1 MKIIQNQQEINIT
14 SHVKL
19 AETQLKDSKIYVVN
33 TQNYI
38 EHIAA
43 YIAWTKVGGNI
54 FVKSTILPEKQSEIL
69 DEKISNYSY
78 KNSICFHTS
87 GTTGVPKLVVHTKK
101 QMDSIALM
109 ATKHMRW
116 EENTRF
122 LNFFPASTSGFWHI
136 VLAPALYNNSTIVLG
151 SRETLIENLNED
163 VNYTILVPSLIDMI
177 RMNNMPVDLSRVK
190 RVGTGASAVSKRH
203 AEILFS
209 LGATEVNQLYGATEI
224 GSPSLYKSSTSID
237 DYPDYLE
244 LKNTDISEFKLVNN
258 ELYVKSKT
266 LCVNYKD
273 FSSDGEWFKT
283 NDLWEQKG
291 NLVKFAGRSN
301 DIVKLNGYQCSL
313 LLIESTIENN
323 TNLGEVLAIPRNKMG
338 TDYIEV
344 AYTNNTIINKQTLNS
359 MLETHVPVYSIPR
372 KYTYVESLPKT
383 SLGKKI
389 RNVL

>member
-1 MKIIQNQQEINIT
+1 MKIIQNLQEINIT
-14 SHVKL
+14 DHVKL
-19 AETQLKDSKIYVVN
+19 AEKQLKDSKIYVVN

-43 YIAWTKVGGNI
+43 YIAWSNVGGNI
-54 FVKSTILPEKQSEIL
+54 FVKSTLLPEKQSQLL

-78 KNSICFHTS
+78 ENTICFHTS
-87 GTTGVPKLVVHTKK
+87 GTTGVPKLVIHNKE
-101 QMDSIALM
+101 QMDNIALM
-109 ATKHMRW
+109 ATSHMRW
-116 EENTRF
+116 DSNTRF
-122 LNFFPASTSGFWHI
+122 LNFFPAATSGFWHI
-136 VLAPALYNNSTIVLG
+136 VLAPALYNNATIILG
-151 SRETLIENLNED
+151 SRETMMENLNED
-163 VNYTILVPSLIDMI
+163 ANYTILVPSLIDMI
-177 RMNNMPVDLSRVK
+177 RMNNMPVDLSRIK

-237 DYPDYLE
+237 EHPDYLE
-244 LKNTDISEFKLVNN
+244 LKNTDISQFKLVNN

-291 NLVKFAGRSN
+291 SLIKFAGRSN

-313 LLIESTIENN
+313 LLIESTIETN
-323 TNLGEVLAIPRNKMG
+323 TNLGEVMAIPRNKMG

-344 AYTNNTIINKQTLNS
+344 AYTNNTIINKQDLNS
-359 MLETHVPVYSIPR
+359 MLESHVPAYSIPR